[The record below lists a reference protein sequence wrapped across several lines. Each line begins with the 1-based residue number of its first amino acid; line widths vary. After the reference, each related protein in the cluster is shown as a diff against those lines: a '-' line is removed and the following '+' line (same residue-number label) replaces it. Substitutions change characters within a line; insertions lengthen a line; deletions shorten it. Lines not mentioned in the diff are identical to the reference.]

1 MECNQCIE
9 LLREAERK
17 MDQHLPT
24 DLSNHLDT
32 CPHCKSE
39 LLWYRSQRE
48 IWQELNTTEIPV
60 NLHQNI
66 MLMIQDIPVETETI
80 TESGLPSFLKTI
92 SVWLQSLRW
101 KQGLA
106 MATASFLIVLMVATQ
121 LPKREPVQ
129 TVENLNLSE
138 DATLRHEGPQMNKA
152 IEPPTMMMTAPVAG
166 AVSEDFILIEL
177 EMTVEQWQE
186 WVTYFTEKEVLWTTE
201 GEEDNPI
208 FIVEGTG
215 KVIVEYYKEVLIP
228 ENALLLQEEMEP
240 EDKIPEQSQ
249 VLQASQKYRLSIR
262 LQPSEP

>member
-9 LLREAERK
+9 LLRDVERK
-17 MDQHLPT
+17 MDPHLPA
-24 DLSNHLDT
+24 DLRNHLDT

-39 LLWYRSQRE
+39 LLWYQSQRE

-66 MLMIQDIPVETETI
+66 MLKIRDIQEETETVS
-80 TESGLPSFLKTI
+80 ESGLHSFLDKVHAWFQT
-92 SVWLQSLRW
+92 LRW

-106 MATASFLIVLMVATQ
+106 VATASLLIVLTVATQ
-121 LPKREPVQ
+121 LPKRNPAQ
-129 TVENLNLSE
+129 TVENLSLSE
-138 DATLRHEGPQMNKA
+138 DTTLRHDGPQMNKA
-152 IEPPTMMMTAPVAG
+152 IEPPTMMMTAPVTG
-166 AVSEDFILIEL
+166 AVSEEPIFIEL
-177 EMTVEQWQE
+177 EMTTEQWQE
-186 WVTYFTEKEVLWTTE
+186 WVTYFTEKEVPWTTE

-208 FIVEGTG
+208 YIVEGTG

-228 ENALLLQEEMEP
+228 ENAFLLQEEVEP